1 MSLREFLISKKLG
14 KYANFLGKNAR
25 VYSTETIK
33 LIKEATPL
41 VKSSASLLSVVTSG
55 FRVFSKLAED
65 VSSNPES
72 EKAFFT
78 FIEETWSAL
87 SKRIKALASLIA
99 QVSKNPSVK
108 LAYEAFEKEYQVF
121 MAEMVEPWSA
131 KAKENSEGKGSPE
144 QTTHKQE
151 GPQTDDVTEDE
162 EPEDGEPEVVL
173 SEATEKVIASTVARI
188 FDK

>member
-1 MSLREFLISKKLG
+1 MSMKEFLISQKLG

-121 MAEMVEPWSA
+121 MAEMSA